1 MEPLSSQSQRTLRVL
16 ERAGWEWAESLR
28 NTRGCRGPRE
38 TASGSPGGE
47 GRRQPDA
54 GGRRFWGPQSR
65 EPRRGLHFFLVTD
78 QDVPAG
84 WVLAMGAGPGAY
96 HAQSVG
102 LGAGSGQLRPGRQAG
117 AERAPLTART
127 HGRAHCTHTWSSSR
141 EGGGEESQ
149 SKCLKI
155 GRQKSARR

>member
-1 MEPLSSQSQRTLRVL
+1 MVL
-16 ERAGWEWAESLR
+16 GKRPPEVQVERE
-28 NTRGCRGPRE
+28 
-38 TASGSPGGE
+38 E
-47 GRRQPDA
+47 GNQMLGVADS

-78 QDVPAG
+78 QEVPAG
-84 WVLAMGAGPGAY
+84 WVLAMGAGPGAQ

-102 LGAGSGQLRPGRQAG
+102 LGGGRGQLRPGRQAG
-117 AERAPLTART
+117 AARAPLTART

-141 EGGGEESQ
+141 EGGGEQSQ